1 MAAGRHLVHRHL
13 QRCPFCY
20 PCFTSRFLAT
30 TVAAPPI
37 WPPLP
42 PVAFLTPPG
51 SQHTTSDKQR
61 IWDCDT
67 AMPEDERLYSIR
79 SLIFDYV
86 KSPSLRH
93 VREPHFVAKLAKDI
107 LRTVDRG
114 TGPWQ
119 KWDAVREAMLT
130 SAATTWI
137 PVEDLR
143 DYFNTLTG
151 PKLTTTDVAQRLR
164 QRLRAIQEDGFGLF
178 PKDALKEG
186 CLALYQ
192 RERDAGTEMAAII
205 GAVQEYAEQEEER
218 VRSEREQSWKQTRE
232 AEREALR
239 QRLISGVDCKWTSLT
254 KSEELFCRMN
264 GRLYRVKQGQDKR
277 WSLYR
282 VASLDD
288 ANGALLGQ
296 YSGRGEAN
304 KVVAK
309 IAYEAEPRW

>member
-1 MAAGRHLVHRHL
+1 M
-13 QRCPFCY
+13 
-20 PCFTSRFLAT
+20 S
-30 TVAAPPI
+30 
-37 WPPLP
+37 
-42 PVAFLTPPG
+42 
-51 SQHTTSDKQR
+51 
-61 IWDCDT
+61 
-67 AMPEDERLYSIR
+67 EDERLYSIR

-93 VREPHFVAKLAKDI
+93 IREPHFVAKLAKDV
-107 LRTVDRG
+107 LRVVDRG

-119 KWDAVREAMLT
+119 KWDGAREAMLT
-130 SAATTWI
+130 AAATTWI
-137 PVEDLR
+137 PAEDLR
-143 DYFNTLTG
+143 AYFNTLEG

-164 QRLRAIQEDGFGLF
+164 AIQEEGFGLF
-178 PKDALKEG
+178 PNDALKDG

-205 GAVQEYAEQEEER
+205 GAVQEYAEQEEDRIR
-218 VRSEREQSWKQTRE
+218 VEREQSWKQARE

-239 QRLISGVDCKWTSLT
+239 QRLISGVDCKWTSLA
-254 KSEELFCRMN
+254 KSDELFCRMN

-282 VASLDD
+282 VVSLDND
-288 ANGALLGQ
+288 KGALLGQ

-309 IAYEAEPRW
+309 IAYEPEPRW